1 MLFLQVEL
9 QNALHCATLS
19 PWSQRGTP
27 RVVKLPPRPKIPPL
41 SRYRKLML

>member
-1 MLFLQVEL
+1 MLFLQVGL

-19 PWSQRGTP
+19 PWNQGGTP
-27 RVVKLPPRPKIPPL
+27 CVVKLPPRPKIPPF

>member
-1 MLFLQVEL
+1 MLFLQVVL

-19 PWSQRGTP
+19 PWSQEGTP
-27 RVVKLPPRPKIPPL
+27 RVAKLPPRPKIPPL

>member
-19 PWSQRGTP
+19 PWSQGVRRAWSSYHP
-27 RVVKLPPRPKIPPL
+27 VPKFSPF

>member
-1 MLFLQVEL
+1 MLFLQVVL
-9 QNALHCATLS
+9 QNTLHCATLS

-27 RVVKLPPRPKIPPL
+27 RVVNLPPRPKIPPF

>member
-1 MLFLQVEL
+1 MLFLQVGL

-19 PWSQRGTP
+19 PWSQEGTP
-27 RVVKLPPRPKIPPL
+27 RVVKLPPRPKTPSF